1 MVFTAVAAVEAV
13 ALMAGVVEAAV
24 AEATTRLAFC
34 PDNLHHPHLARQPHG
49 LYKAGSPRTVRIE
62 EKKNVLSSPTLGE
75 RAPGRVRPLR
85 SLTAAAHSR
94 VSSRYIL
101 GELDSRPVVNA

>member
-1 MVFTAVAAVEAV
+1 VVFTAVAAVEAV

-62 EKKNVLSSPTLGE
+62 EKNVLSSPTLGE

-85 SLTAAAHSR
+85 SLTAAAHSA